1 MTLKHS
7 ISKIID
13 IVHSPII
20 TDKATKNIENNVY
33 SFKVDKSS
41 TKNDIKIAIENIF
54 NVKVE
59 KINTSM
65 SPPKMKRIGKFKGKV
80 KNYKK
85 ATIKLKNSY
94 TINLFEDN

>member
-1 MTLKHS
+1 MILRKR
-7 ISKIID
+7 ISEIID

-33 SFKVDKSS
+33 CFQVDKSS
-41 TKNDIKIAIENIF
+41 TKNDIKIAIESIF
-54 NVKVE
+54 NVKVD

-65 SPPKMKRIGKFKGKV
+65 SPPKTKRIGKFKGKI
-80 KNYKK
+80 KKYKK
-85 ATIKLKNSY
+85 ATIKLKDSY